1 MSPRPVASTRLRR
14 MLALVPWI
22 LAHPGSTI
30 PELAQRFEVDER
42 ELQADLELL
51 PLCGL
56 PPYTAD
62 RLVDV
67 WVADD
72 GAVSIRL
79 AEYFERPLRLT
90 AGEGVALLTAGRALL
105 AVPGSDQTGPLAT
118 ALTKLEELLGVDSSG
133 LTVDVGAVSHLKQL
147 TQSVTDHERLEIEYY
162 SFARDEMT
170 TRVVEPDRVFHA
182 FGAWYLAAYCHR
194 AEADRLFRIDRVR
207 AIRPTGQHFEAA
219 SRKADELGDLVYR
232 PAPDDLRARLRLDA
246 DAAWVVDTLPVES
259 VARRRDGRYDIVLA
273 VSGPAFLERLLLQLG
288 PQAQVLGPSAALSI
302 RSDTASRVLARYESA
317 T

>member
-22 LAHPGSTI
+22 LTHPGSTTA
-30 PELAQRFEVDER
+30 ELARRFEVDEL
-42 ELQADLELL
+42 ELRADLELL
-51 PLCGL
+51 PMCGL

-62 RLVDV
+62 RLIDV

-79 AEYFERPLRLT
+79 AEYFDRPLRLT
-90 AGEGVALLTAGRALL
+90 SSEGVALLTAGRALL

-118 ALTKLEELLGVDSSG
+118 ALEKLEEALGARSSG
-133 LTVDVGAVSHLKQL
+133 LTVEVGGVDHLDQL
-147 TQSVTDHERLEIEYY
+147 SQAVTDHERLEIEYY

-170 TRVVEPDRVFHA
+170 TRAVEPGRVFHA

-194 AEADRLFRIDRVR
+194 AEGDRLFRIDRVR
-207 AIRPTGQHFEAA
+207 AVRATGEHFDAPTGR
-219 SRKADELGDLVYR
+219 SDELGDLVYR
-232 PAPDDLRARLRLDA
+232 PAPSDLRAQLRLDPE
-246 DAAWVVDTLPVES
+246 AAWVVEALPVES
-259 VARRRDGRYDIVLA
+259 VTRRRDGRYDVILA

-288 PQAQVLGPSAALSI
+288 PQAEVVGPPAARNIRSAA
-302 RSDTASRVLARYESA
+302 AARVLRRYEPN
-317 T
+317 